1 MQNRN
6 ILVINESR
14 YFEIYEIIIDGFF
27 LNFLLVLLSYKKK
40 KKTKD
45 TIPMNEIDNVFYLF
59 KILMFSLSFMTN
71 CFLEFSFIDKR
82 PEH

>member
-40 KKTKD
+40 KKKD
-45 TIPMNEIDNVFYLF
+45 TILMNEIDNVFYLF
-59 KILMFSLSFMTN
+59 KILTFSLSFMTN

-82 PEH
+82 SEH

>member
-1 MQNRN
+1 
-6 ILVINESR
+6 
-14 YFEIYEIIIDGFF
+14 
-27 LNFLLVLLSYKKK
+27 
-40 KKTKD
+40 
-45 TIPMNEIDNVFYLF
+45 MNEIDNVFYLF